1 MKLELS
7 CSQQL
12 LLTASFQQALH
23 ILQLPIEEL
32 AEWMEEESLRNP
44 LIEVREKKKRIA
56 EAVQEEAWQESV
68 YEKLLRQLPLIFK
81 NDALTCAKEMIGH
94 LDEKGFLEGHFDEEI
109 RQKLFHLDPLGI
121 GCRDVREYV
130 LLQLEEKGQKSD
142 WIYRIVEHHF
152 YDLLQ
157 EKWKEVA
164 ALEGVS
170 IRSLELQVKTALRG
184 LRWYPLDAPKQ
195 VCPQLVP
202 DLIFLYE
209 ADQWKI
215 AINTS
220 ALPQVTLKSY
230 KGIDYKYLREKKRA
244 AHFLIQACEQRR
256 RTLLK
261 IGKRLLV
268 KQKVFFEGTG
278 RGQLVPMTCREVAEE
293 IGLHEST
300 VSRAI
305 ASKYLSC
312 PFGIFPLERFFKQGV
327 EGVSNDSVQ
336 QMLKSLVD
344 KEDSRFPLS
353 DGQLLEEL
361 QRRGVHCARRT
372 IAKYRGQLRIPA
384 FSRRRI

>member
-7 CSQQL
+7 HSQQL

-32 AEWMEEESLRNP
+32 AEWIEEESLRNP

-56 EAVQEEAWQESV
+56 EAVQEEAAQESV

-81 NDALTCAKEMIGH
+81 NEDLNYAKEMIGH
-94 LDEKGFLEGHFDEEI
+94 LDKRGFLEGSFNEEI
-109 RQKLFHLDPLGI
+109 RQRLIFLEPLGV

-130 LLQLEEKGQKSD
+130 LLQLKEKGRHNE
-142 WIYRIVEHHF
+142 WIYRIVEDNF
-152 YDLLQ
+152 YALL
-157 EKWKEVA
+157 EGKWKQVA
-164 ALEGVS
+164 DAEKMSVGALTT
-170 IRSLELQVKTALRG
+170 QVKTALKG
-184 LRWYPLDAPKQ
+184 LRWYPLDPSKE
-195 VCPQLVP
+195 VCPQVVP
-202 DLIFLYE
+202 DLIFWYE
-209 ADQWKI
+209 ADQWTI
-215 AINTS
+215 EINTS
-220 ALPQVTLKSY
+220 LLPQMTLKSY
-230 KGIDYKYLREKKRA
+230 KGIDYKYLQKKKRA
-244 AHFLIQACEQRR
+244 AHFLIHACKQRR
-256 RTLLK
+256 ETLLK

-278 RGQLVPMTCREVAEE
+278 RGLLVPMTCREVAEE

-336 QMLKSLVD
+336 QMLKDLVD

-353 DGQLLEEL
+353 DKQLLEEL
-361 QRRGVHCARRT
+361 QRRGVRCARRT
-372 IAKYRGQLRIPA
+372 VTKYREQLQILPS
-384 FSRRRI
+384 FRRRA